1 MPSARPP
8 AKSVVS
14 RTRDGERAA
23 RVPVCMAVRYVNV
36 GVLLVPADP
45 ATRRIP
51 TTNPATALM
60 IDHIFA
66 LLDAS
71 LAPRTSP
78 AASLLPT
85 CDAYTI
91 ATMPVGRKQKSVTR
105 IAHTR
110 WLGTLAG
117 GNIGPRG
124 YRLPTPWPGIGGG
137 GSPALSGGGA
147 ISDRSHVC
155 P

>member
-1 MPSARPP
+1 
-8 AKSVVS
+8 
-14 RTRDGERAA
+14 
-23 RVPVCMAVRYVNV
+23 
-36 GVLLVPADP
+36 
-45 ATRRIP
+45 
-51 TTNPATALM
+51 M

-137 GSPALSGGGA
+137 GSPAPSGGGA

-155 P
+155 PPSFQRSHVPSVCCCHQTPFLKTGSLTIAPSPPEDAGCRLA